1 MGKSEAKFRAN
12 LFASNGDM
20 ELYKL
25 REAIR
30 LEVRVLR
37 PTTLNEI
44 PARVNIYIYIK
55 RKRSDLRF
63 SCRVPLTCQVWRG
76 EGESAKE
83 MESSQ

>member
-30 LEVRVLR
+30 LEVRVFR
-37 PTTLNEI
+37 PHEEQNFTTVRLEHRALGQRRKDTREVRWSKVRG
-44 PARVNIYIYIK
+44 PA
-55 RKRSDLRF
+55 
-63 SCRVPLTCQVWRG
+63 
-76 EGESAKE
+76 
-83 MESSQ
+83 